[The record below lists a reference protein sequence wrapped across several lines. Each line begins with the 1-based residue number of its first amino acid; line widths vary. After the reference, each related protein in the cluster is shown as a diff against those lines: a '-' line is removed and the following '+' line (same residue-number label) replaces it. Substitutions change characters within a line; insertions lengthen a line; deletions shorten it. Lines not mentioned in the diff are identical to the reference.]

1 MTQHEPPI
9 TSGLG
14 QLSLRTQR
22 MLGAMVDPGERVV
35 AVVHPHWWLVLGP
48 ISTFVATCIIAIV
61 LTTFNLALLSLT
73 GLVILALAAINLIF
87 RGLQWYFELLVITD
101 RRVRFSRGVL
111 LRRTSEIPLRH
122 VNDITTEQGIIG
134 RILHFGR
141 LHIDSGNALGDELV
155 TFVPNPVRLRQL
167 LTSLGDADR
176 PELSASGT
184 NNTNADSLSR
194 LERLSILRAG
204 GFLSDSEFEQA
215 KTSLLRDLD
224 GQQRGSK

>member
-1 MTQHEPPI
+1 MAQESPI

-14 QLSLRTQR
+14 QLSARTQR
-22 MLGAMVDPGERVV
+22 MVGAMVDPGERVV

-48 ISTFVATCIIAIV
+48 VSTFAAACIIAIV
-61 LTTFNLALLSLT
+61 LTTVNFAFLSFA

-87 RGLQWYFELLVITD
+87 RGLQWYFEMLVVTD
-101 RRVRFSRGVL
+101 RRVRFSRGLL
-111 LRRTSEIPLRH
+111 LRRTSEIPLRQ

-167 LTSLGDADR
+167 LASLGDADHR
-176 PELSASGT
+176 ELSASP
-184 NNTNADSLSR
+184 NNITSTDSLSR

-204 GFLSDSEFEQA
+204 GFLSDLEFERA

-224 GQQRGSK
+224 DEQRGNQ